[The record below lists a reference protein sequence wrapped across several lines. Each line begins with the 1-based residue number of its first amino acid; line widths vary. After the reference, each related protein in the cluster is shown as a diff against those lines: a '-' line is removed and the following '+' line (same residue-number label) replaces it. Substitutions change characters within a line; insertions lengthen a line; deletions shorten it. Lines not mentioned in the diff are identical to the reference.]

1 MKKILNSLII
11 ITIILESF
19 FTNYSA
25 EAQEWPGIKDSI
37 FSNTLKE
44 YRDFQVVLPQDY
56 KSGSQ
61 DKYEVLYILD
71 GEWYMEQVPFIYDF
85 VVSAGFAPQS
95 IFVLI
100 PNTYIENNNLRSRDF
115 SPSKIAS
122 WPGSGGADNF
132 HSFLKN
138 ELIPYIDKS
147 YPSNGKKSLLGS
159 SLSGMFTV
167 YAFVKEP
174 QLFESFIASD
184 PWLRWDNNHVSKLAI
199 DNILNLSKSNSTLFI
214 AGVKNSY
221 KTTGIKKFDSILKS
235 SNPLN
240 PLWKIVPYTNETHYS
255 VQHKAFYDGIRF
267 SHLGY
272 SKN

>member
-1 MKKILNSLII
+1 MKKISNFYMILII
-11 ITIILESF
+11 LISILVNYKG
-19 FTNYSA
+19 FTQN
-25 EAQEWPGIKDSI
+25 WPGVKDSI
-37 FSNTLKE
+37 YSNELKE
-44 YRDFQVVLPQDY
+44 FRDFQVVLPEDY
-56 KSGSQ
+56 NQSPL

-71 GEWYMEQVPFIYDF
+71 AEWYMAQVPFIYNF
-85 VVSAGFAPQS
+85 VVTANFAPQS

-100 PNTYIENNNLRSRDF
+100 PNTYIEKNNLRSRDF
-115 SPSKIAS
+115 SPTEMPGR
-122 WPGSGGADNF
+122 PGSGGANNF

-147 YPSNGKKSLLGS
+147 YPSNGKRSLLGS
-159 SLSGMFTV
+159 SFGGLFTV

-184 PWLRWDNNHVSKLAI
+184 PSLSWDNNFVSRLAM
-199 DNILNLSKSNSTLFI
+199 DNISNLEKSNSTLFI
-214 AGVKNSY
+214 AGLENSY
-221 KTTGIKKFDSILKS
+221 EAMGIKKFDSILKS
-235 SNPLN
+235 SKPLN